1 VSMSRKRFSALEPP
15 VQLTVQGA
23 SVVQVVR
30 ARGATAEAQ
39 EECHPQAKVCMRC
52 GVRHLGLF
60 GTLPPEALNTIQVHI
75 DSLRLKNGATCMG
88 EGHAGEFIYTVRSGL
103 ARLERSTAQG
113 ARRILRIYGRGDVM
127 GLEALL
133 QRPYTASAVAL
144 GEIELCRIPASLIR
158 DLSSRYPS
166 LTQGLMQRWQAAL
179 DEADEW
185 LSELSVG
192 SARYRAMRLLQK
204 LMRYFDDG
212 IVVLPA
218 RSDIG
223 AMLNVTLETA
233 SRLISDFKRDGLLEG
248 QGPRWFRVDAERL
261 AEAIEHEVASD

>member
-1 VSMSRKRFSALEPP
+1 MSRKRYPDPDAPQLAVP
-15 VQLTVQGA
+15 VKGA
-23 SVVQVVR
+23 SVVHVSR
-30 ARGATAEAQ
+30 ARMLGQDAH
-39 EECHPQAKVCMRC
+39 EECHPQAQTCMRC

-60 GTLPPEALNTIQVHI
+60 GALPNEALGSIQVHI
-75 DSLRLKNGATCMG
+75 DALRLKNGAVVMG
-88 EGHAGEFIYTVRSGL
+88 EGQTGEFVYSVRGGL
-103 ARLERSTAQG
+103 VRLERSTAQG
-113 ARRILRIYGRGDVM
+113 ARRILRIYGRGDAM
-127 GLEALL
+127 GLESLL
-133 QRPYTASAVAL
+133 QRSYTASAIAL
-144 GEIELCRIPASLIR
+144 GEVELCRIPASLIR
-158 DLSSRYPS
+158 DLSARYPA
-166 LTQGLMQRWQAAL
+166 LTQGLMQRWQSAL

-248 QGPRWFRVDAERL
+248 QGPRWFRIDAERL
-261 AEAIEHEVASD
+261 AAAIEREVASD